1 MHVHRTRLK
10 DDLIQLFS
18 CPEITRQVLNVRV
31 IDDHGHLEKGEGPG
45 VLRDV
50 LSTFWQHIFASLT
63 LGHVEKVPSIRH
75 DHQKHEW
82 EAIGRVLLYGFKE
95 AGYVPGCL
103 SPVFLASCL
112 HGEETITEADLL
124 LSFKSYITPD
134 EREVLERVLSEDFE
148 SDDED
153 LIEFLSSYKCY
164 RKPKPQN
171 IHSLFAEL
179 AHQEIIQ
186 KPRYIA
192 NCWAP
197 VLEVLKGH
205 ANFANVE
212 SLRLLFLDNKPTA
225 KKVIKALDAKPT
237 SDAEKESLGFLKKF
251 IKSLDAVSLKVF
263 LKFVTGSDVMI
274 LQTISVSFNS
284 VEGVG
289 RTPIAHTCGP
299 TLELPSTYQSH
310 NELAEEFTN
319 ILREKTSWTFNIV

>member
-1 MHVHRTRLK
+1 M
-10 DDLIQLFS
+10 
-18 CPEITRQVLNVRV
+18 
-31 IDDHGHLEKGEGPG
+31 
-45 VLRDV
+45 
-50 LSTFWQHIFASLT
+50 
-63 LGHVEKVPSIRH
+63 GHVEKVPSIRH

-82 EAIGRVLLYGFKE
+82 EVIGRVLLYGFKE
-95 AGYVPGCL
+95 AGYVPVCL

-153 LIEFLSSYKCY
+153 LTEFLSSYKCY
-164 RKPKPQN
+164 RIPKPQN
-171 IHSLFAEL
+171 IKSLFVEL
-179 AHQEIIQ
+179 SQQEIIQ

-205 ANFANVE
+205 ADFANVE
-212 SLRLLFLDNKPTA
+212 SLRQLLLDSKPTA

-251 IKSLDAVSLKVF
+251 IKSLDGVSLKVF
-263 LKFVTGSDVMI
+263 LKFVTGSEVMI
-274 LQTISVSFNS
+274 LQTISVSFNPT
-284 VEGVG
+284 EGIG
-289 RTPIAHTCGP
+289 RTP
-299 TLELPSTYQSH
+299 
-310 NELAEEFTN
+310 
-319 ILREKTSWTFNIV
+319 